1 MGKEDTNNAKNVDD
15 VKEETVAEN
24 DDNIAEKGDEPE
36 TVETTKRML
45 SSEEIASKLKA
56 SLLNFFE
63 KHNPEKAN
71 DESVN
76 PLVTKY
82 SDKGVDALQKLA
94 GKFEKKYGGSLFGE
108 ESAEEFCH
116 ELVVIEKEKESENA
130 VDDDIDDDDDIVE
143 EEEAPK
149 DKSDDINEDVADD
162 SDKVENK
169 EDTNNAKN
177 VDDVKE

>member
-1 MGKEDTNNAKNVDD
+1 MGEEEAPKDKSDDINEDVADDSDKVENKEDTNNAKNVDD

-24 DDNIAEKGDEPE
+24 DDNIAEKDDESE

-94 GKFEKKYGGSLFGE
+94 GKFEKKYGDSLLGNV
-108 ESAEEFCH
+108 SAEEYC
-116 ELVVIEKEKESENA
+116 S
-130 VDDDIDDDDDIVE
+130 
-143 EEEAPK
+143 
-149 DKSDDINEDVADD
+149 S
-162 SDKVENK
+162 
-169 EDTNNAKN
+169 
-177 VDDVKE
+177 